1 MSSNTINVRMT
12 NRSDT
17 LANWESSNPVLL
29 LGEIA
34 FVADKNLMKVGDGE
48 KSFNELPY
56 ANKSKTESYYD
67 VVPNEGETDTEAIT
81 RVVGENALAV
91 DDIAIVSHAIAG
103 GKASKTAYVYDGE
116 AFKALDGNY
125 NANNVY
131 FDKDLVFTTKVGTVQ
146 TLVNG
151 SATVPAAGKNVQQVL
166 SSIFAKEDFPSKPTP
181 TCSISM
187 PQAKAY
193 EAGTSVTPSYSV
205 SFDKKSYAFGP
216 TVAITPT
223 SYSVSNGTDT
233 KTTQTGSFDAITVG
247 DSTNYKLTATVEYPA
262 DSAVPVS
269 NLGNEYPA
277 AQITAGSCTATSG
290 AITSYRSFFYGMV
303 DNTDAIDSALI
314 RGLTNGGAYNGK
326 KTLTLKAADKPGVKR
341 FIVAYPAN
349 STRGGLTQVLLTST
363 MNLDISTSYV
373 QQANVNVEGV
383 NGYDAVA
390 YKLYVYEPAAIGAD
404 EVHAITLA

>member
-1 MSSNTINVRMT
+1 MASNTINVRMT

-34 FVADKNLMKVGDGE
+34 FVSDKNLMKVGDGE

-67 VVPNEGETDTEAIT
+67 VEPNEGETDIEAIT
-81 RVVGENALAV
+81 RVVGENILAI

-103 GKASKTAYVYDGE
+103 GKISKTAYVYDGE
-116 AFKALDGNY
+116 SFKALDGNY

-146 TLVNG
+146 ELVNG
-151 SATVPAAGKNVQQVL
+151 SATVAAAGKNVQQVL
-166 SSIFAKEDFPSKPTP
+166 SAIFAKEEFPTKPTP

-187 PQAKAY
+187 PQAKSY
-193 EAGTSVTPSYSV
+193 EVGTAVTPSYSV
-205 SFDKKSYAFGP
+205 SYDKKSYKYGP
-216 TVAITPT
+216 AVSIVPT
-223 SYSVSNGTDT
+223 SYSVTDGNET
-233 KTTQTGSFDAITVG
+233 KTTATGSFDAITVG
-247 DSTNYKLTATVEYPA
+247 DSTNYKLTATVNYPA
-262 DSAVPVS
+262 DTSIPVS

-277 AQITAGSCTATSG
+277 AQITAGTCSATSG
-290 AITSYRSFFYGMV
+290 AITGYRSFFYGL
-303 DNTDAIDSALI
+303 DDTTDAIDSALI
-314 RGLTNGGAYNGK
+314 RALTNGGAYNGK
-326 KTLTLKAADKPGVKR
+326 KSLTLKAADKPGVKR
-341 FIVAYPAN
+341 FIVAYPA
-349 STRGGLTQVLLTST
+349 SSSRGGISSVLLTST
-363 MNLDISTSYV
+363 MNLDITANYV

-383 NGYDAVA
+383 NGYEAVPF
-390 YKLYVYEPAAIGAD
+390 KVYVYSPAEIGAD